1 MNPVRVALWIVIAIS
16 IFIVSLIIH
25 KEFLKRSIF
34 QEIYG
39 KYKGN
44 LEKKVKEENWFVSK
58 YGVIEN
64 RSFLYKIDRL
74 ITMSGL
80 KKTFPHL
87 SGEVF
92 IGILFISLITTA
104 ILVSNL
110 AGNVFLGLF
119 VALAVVTAEFLV
131 VIFLSGRT
139 YNQIEEDTSLF
150 ISILSNH
157 AKGSSDIVTI
167 MTRTLPSMDG
177 PIRELIKKFLL
188 DAEKTGDIDIAFDV
202 MKESVDN
209 RTFQT
214 IIVNL
219 KNCMHSIILQS
230 KSQLK
235 AIYKDNADT
244 IEGNCDTTLF
254 LGGKEKTTLKEME
267 ELLGKETIDL
277 YNTSDTRGTQQS
289 YGMNYQKTGKSLMSQ
304 DEIAVMDGGKCI
316 MQLRGVR
323 PFFSDKYDI
332 TKHKQYKYLA
342 DYDSKNTFDIE
353 KYVKN
358 LHVAVIKDEDVVD
371 VADDLGTI
379 E

>member
-1 MNPVRVALWIVIAIS
+1 MNPVRIALWIVIAIS
-16 IFIVSLIIH
+16 VFIVSLIIH

-92 IGILFISLITTA
+92 IGILFISLIATA
-104 ILVSNL
+104 ILVFNL

-219 KNCMHSIILQS
+219 KNCMHYQANYEEVLQQMMNQVAEAMSAREERKNILFSMKITLVSISIMSVIIVALIG
-230 KSQLK
+230 KGIGIDVK
-235 AIYKDNADT
+235 AILT
-244 IEGNCDTTLF
+244 GNMAGQFILFITGLLYLFVTTKLF
-254 LGGKEKTTLKEME
+254 
-267 ELLGKETIDL
+267 
-277 YNTSDTRGTQQS
+277 
-289 YGMNYQKTGKSLMSQ
+289 
-304 DEIAVMDGGKCI
+304 
-316 MQLRGVR
+316 GV
-323 PFFSDKYDI
+323 DK
-332 TKHKQYKYLA
+332 
-342 DYDSKNTFDIE
+342 
-353 KYVKN
+353 
-358 LHVAVIKDEDVVD
+358 
-371 VADDLGTI
+371 
-379 E
+379 

>member
-1 MNPVRVALWIVIAIS
+1 MNPVRIALWIVIAIS

-92 IGILFISLITTA
+92 IGILFISLIATA
-104 ILVSNL
+104 ILVFNF

-119 VALAVVTAEFLV
+119 IALAVVTAEFLV

-219 KNCMHSIILQS
+219 KNCMHYQANYEEVLQQMMNQVAEAMSAREERKNILFSMKITLVSISIMSVIIVALIG
-230 KSQLK
+230 KGIGVDVK
-235 AIYKDNADT
+235 AILT
-244 IEGNCDTTLF
+244 GNMAGQFILFITGLLYLFVTTKLF
-254 LGGKEKTTLKEME
+254 
-267 ELLGKETIDL
+267 
-277 YNTSDTRGTQQS
+277 
-289 YGMNYQKTGKSLMSQ
+289 
-304 DEIAVMDGGKCI
+304 
-316 MQLRGVR
+316 GV
-323 PFFSDKYDI
+323 DK
-332 TKHKQYKYLA
+332 
-342 DYDSKNTFDIE
+342 
-353 KYVKN
+353 
-358 LHVAVIKDEDVVD
+358 
-371 VADDLGTI
+371 
-379 E
+379 

>member
-1 MNPVRVALWIVIAIS
+1 MNPVRIALWIVIAIS

-167 MTRTLPSMDG
+167 MTRTLPSMDS

-188 DAEKTGDIDIAFDV
+188 DAEKTGDIDVAFDV

-219 KNCMHSIILQS
+219 KNCMHYQANYEEVLQQMMNQVAEAMSAREERKNILFSMKITLVSISIMSVIIVAL
-230 KSQLK
+230 
-235 AIYKDNADT
+235 I
-244 IEGNCDTTLF
+244 
-254 LGGKEKTTLKEME
+254 GK
-267 ELLGKETIDL
+267 GI
-277 YNTSDTRGTQQS
+277 G
-289 YGMNYQKTGKSLMSQ
+289 
-304 DEIAVMDGGKCI
+304 
-316 MQLRGVR
+316 
-323 PFFSDKYDI
+323 
-332 TKHKQYKYLA
+332 
-342 DYDSKNTFDIE
+342 
-353 KYVKN
+353 
-358 LHVAVIKDEDVVD
+358 VD
-371 VADDLGTI
+371 VKEILTGNMAGQFILFITGLLYLFVTTKLFGVDK
-379 E
+379 

>member
-119 VALAVVTAEFLV
+119 IALAVVTAEFLV

-219 KNCMHSIILQS
+219 KNCMHYQANYEEVLQQMMNQVAEAMSAREERKNILFSMKITLVSISIMSVIIVALIG
-230 KSQLK
+230 KGIGVDVK
-235 AIYKDNADT
+235 AILT
-244 IEGNCDTTLF
+244 GNMIGQFILF
-254 LGGKEKTTLKEME
+254 ITG
-267 ELLGKETIDL
+267 LLYL
-277 YNTSDTRGTQQS
+277 F
-289 YGMNYQKTGKSLMSQ
+289 
-304 DEIAVMDGGKCI
+304 VMTK
-316 MQLRGVR
+316 LFGV
-323 PFFSDKYDI
+323 DK
-332 TKHKQYKYLA
+332 
-342 DYDSKNTFDIE
+342 
-353 KYVKN
+353 
-358 LHVAVIKDEDVVD
+358 
-371 VADDLGTI
+371 
-379 E
+379 

>member
-1 MNPVRVALWIVIAIS
+1 MNPVRVALWIVMVIS

-80 KKTFPHL
+80 KKSFPHL

-92 IGILFISLITTA
+92 IGILFISLIITV

-219 KNCMHSIILQS
+219 KNCMHYQANYEEVLQQMMNQVAEAMSAREERKNILFSMKITLVSISIMSVIIVALIG
-230 KSQLK
+230 KGIGVDVK
-235 AIYKDNADT
+235 AILT
-244 IEGNCDTTLF
+244 GNMAGQFILFITGLLYLFVTTKLF
-254 LGGKEKTTLKEME
+254 
-267 ELLGKETIDL
+267 
-277 YNTSDTRGTQQS
+277 
-289 YGMNYQKTGKSLMSQ
+289 
-304 DEIAVMDGGKCI
+304 
-316 MQLRGVR
+316 GV
-323 PFFSDKYDI
+323 DK
-332 TKHKQYKYLA
+332 
-342 DYDSKNTFDIE
+342 
-353 KYVKN
+353 
-358 LHVAVIKDEDVVD
+358 
-371 VADDLGTI
+371 
-379 E
+379 

>member
-1 MNPVRVALWIVIAIS
+1 MNPVRVALWIVIVIS
-16 IFIVSLIIH
+16 TFAVCLIIH

-104 ILVSNL
+104 ILVSNI

-119 VALAVVTAEFLV
+119 IALAVVTAEFLV

-188 DAEKTGDIDIAFDV
+188 DAEKTGDIDVAFDV

-219 KNCMHSIILQS
+219 KNCMHYQANYEEVLQQMMNQVAEAMSAREERKNILFSMKITLVSISIMSVIIVALIG
-230 KSQLK
+230 KGIGVDVK
-235 AIYKDNADT
+235 AILT
-244 IEGNCDTTLF
+244 GNMIGQFILFITGLLYLFVTTKLF
-254 LGGKEKTTLKEME
+254 
-267 ELLGKETIDL
+267 
-277 YNTSDTRGTQQS
+277 
-289 YGMNYQKTGKSLMSQ
+289 
-304 DEIAVMDGGKCI
+304 
-316 MQLRGVR
+316 GV
-323 PFFSDKYDI
+323 DK
-332 TKHKQYKYLA
+332 
-342 DYDSKNTFDIE
+342 
-353 KYVKN
+353 
-358 LHVAVIKDEDVVD
+358 
-371 VADDLGTI
+371 
-379 E
+379 

>member
-1 MNPVRVALWIVIAIS
+1 MNPVRIALWIVIAIS
-16 IFIVSLIIH
+16 VFIVSLIIH

-104 ILVSNL
+104 IFVSNL

-119 VALAVVTAEFLV
+119 IALAVVTAEFLV

-219 KNCMHSIILQS
+219 KNCMHYQANYEEVLQQMMNQVAEAMSAREERKNILFSMKITLVSISIMS
-230 KSQLK
+230 
-235 AIYKDNADT
+235 AIIVAL
-244 IEGNCDTTLF
+244 I
-254 LGGKEKTTLKEME
+254 GK
-267 ELLGKETIDL
+267 GI
-277 YNTSDTRGTQQS
+277 G
-289 YGMNYQKTGKSLMSQ
+289 
-304 DEIAVMDGGKCI
+304 
-316 MQLRGVR
+316 
-323 PFFSDKYDI
+323 
-332 TKHKQYKYLA
+332 
-342 DYDSKNTFDIE
+342 
-353 KYVKN
+353 
-358 LHVAVIKDEDVVD
+358 VD
-371 VADDLGTI
+371 VKEILTGNMAGQFILFITGLLYLFVTTKLFGVDK
-379 E
+379 

>member
-1 MNPVRVALWIVIAIS
+1 MNPVRIALWIVVAIS

-92 IGILFISLITTA
+92 IGILFISLIATA

-119 VALAVVTAEFLV
+119 IALAVVTAEFLL

-188 DAEKTGDIDIAFDV
+188 DAEKTGDIDVAFDV

-219 KNCMHSIILQS
+219 KNCMHYQANYEEVLQQMMNQVAEAMSAREERKNILFSMKITLVSISIMSVIIVAL
-230 KSQLK
+230 
-235 AIYKDNADT
+235 I
-244 IEGNCDTTLF
+244 
-254 LGGKEKTTLKEME
+254 GK
-267 ELLGKETIDL
+267 GI
-277 YNTSDTRGTQQS
+277 G
-289 YGMNYQKTGKSLMSQ
+289 
-304 DEIAVMDGGKCI
+304 
-316 MQLRGVR
+316 
-323 PFFSDKYDI
+323 
-332 TKHKQYKYLA
+332 
-342 DYDSKNTFDIE
+342 
-353 KYVKN
+353 
-358 LHVAVIKDEDVVD
+358 VD
-371 VADDLGTI
+371 VKEILTGNMAGQFILFITGLLYLFVTTKLFGVDK
-379 E
+379 

>member
-1 MNPVRVALWIVIAIS
+1 MNPVRIALWIVVAIS

-92 IGILFISLITTA
+92 IGILFISLIATA

-119 VALAVVTAEFLV
+119 IALAVVTAEFLL

-188 DAEKTGDIDIAFDV
+188 DAEKTGDIDVAFDV

-219 KNCMHSIILQS
+219 KNCMHYQANYEEVLQQMMNQVAEAMSAREERKNILFSMKITLVSISIMSVIIVAL
-230 KSQLK
+230 
-235 AIYKDNADT
+235 I
-244 IEGNCDTTLF
+244 
-254 LGGKEKTTLKEME
+254 GK
-267 ELLGKETIDL
+267 GI
-277 YNTSDTRGTQQS
+277 G
-289 YGMNYQKTGKSLMSQ
+289 
-304 DEIAVMDGGKCI
+304 
-316 MQLRGVR
+316 
-323 PFFSDKYDI
+323 
-332 TKHKQYKYLA
+332 
-342 DYDSKNTFDIE
+342 
-353 KYVKN
+353 
-358 LHVAVIKDEDVVD
+358 VD
-371 VADDLGTI
+371 VKEILTGNVAGQFILFITGLLYLFVTTKLFGVDK
-379 E
+379 

>member
-1 MNPVRVALWIVIAIS
+1 MNPVRIALWIVIAIS

-92 IGILFISLITTA
+92 IAILFISLIATA

-119 VALAVVTAEFLV
+119 IALAVVTAEFLV

-167 MTRTLPSMDG
+167 MTRTLPSMDS

-188 DAEKTGDIDIAFDV
+188 DAEKTGDIDVAFDV

-219 KNCMHSIILQS
+219 KNCMHYQANYEEVLQQMMNQVAEAMSAREERKNILFSMKITLVSISIMSVIIVALIG
-230 KSQLK
+230 KGIGIDVK
-235 AIYKDNADT
+235 AILT
-244 IEGNCDTTLF
+244 GNMAGQFILFITDLLYLFVTTKLF
-254 LGGKEKTTLKEME
+254 
-267 ELLGKETIDL
+267 
-277 YNTSDTRGTQQS
+277 
-289 YGMNYQKTGKSLMSQ
+289 
-304 DEIAVMDGGKCI
+304 
-316 MQLRGVR
+316 GV
-323 PFFSDKYDI
+323 DK
-332 TKHKQYKYLA
+332 
-342 DYDSKNTFDIE
+342 
-353 KYVKN
+353 
-358 LHVAVIKDEDVVD
+358 
-371 VADDLGTI
+371 
-379 E
+379 

>member
-74 ITMSGL
+74 LTMSGL

-92 IGILFISLITTA
+92 ISILFISLITTA

-119 VALAVVTAEFLV
+119 IAHAVVTAEFLV

-188 DAEKTGDIDIAFDV
+188 DAEKTGDIDVAFDV

-219 KNCMHSIILQS
+219 KNCMHYQANYEEVLQQMMNQVAEAMSAREERKNILFSMKITLVSISIMSVIIVALIG
-230 KSQLK
+230 KGIGIDVK
-235 AIYKDNADT
+235 AILT
-244 IEGNCDTTLF
+244 GNMAGQFILFITGLLYLFVTTKLF
-254 LGGKEKTTLKEME
+254 
-267 ELLGKETIDL
+267 
-277 YNTSDTRGTQQS
+277 
-289 YGMNYQKTGKSLMSQ
+289 
-304 DEIAVMDGGKCI
+304 
-316 MQLRGVR
+316 GV
-323 PFFSDKYDI
+323 DK
-332 TKHKQYKYLA
+332 
-342 DYDSKNTFDIE
+342 
-353 KYVKN
+353 
-358 LHVAVIKDEDVVD
+358 
-371 VADDLGTI
+371 
-379 E
+379 

>member
-64 RSFLYKIDRL
+64 RSLLYKIDRL

-119 VALAVVTAEFLV
+119 IALAVVTAEFLV

-219 KNCMHSIILQS
+219 KNCMHYQANYEEVLQQMMNQVAEAMSAREERKNILFSMKITLVSISIMSVIIVAL
-230 KSQLK
+230 
-235 AIYKDNADT
+235 I
-244 IEGNCDTTLF
+244 
-254 LGGKEKTTLKEME
+254 GK
-267 ELLGKETIDL
+267 GI
-277 YNTSDTRGTQQS
+277 G
-289 YGMNYQKTGKSLMSQ
+289 
-304 DEIAVMDGGKCI
+304 
-316 MQLRGVR
+316 
-323 PFFSDKYDI
+323 
-332 TKHKQYKYLA
+332 
-342 DYDSKNTFDIE
+342 
-353 KYVKN
+353 
-358 LHVAVIKDEDVVD
+358 VD
-371 VADDLGTI
+371 VKEILTGNMAGQFILFITGLLYLFVTTKLFGVDK
-379 E
+379 

>member
-92 IGILFISLITTA
+92 IGILFISLIATA
-104 ILVSNL
+104 ILVFNF

-119 VALAVVTAEFLV
+119 IALAVVTAEFLV

-219 KNCMHSIILQS
+219 KNCMHYQANYEEVLQQMMNQVAEAMSAREERKNILFSMKITLVSISIMSVIIVALIG
-230 KSQLK
+230 KGIGVDVK
-235 AIYKDNADT
+235 AILT
-244 IEGNCDTTLF
+244 GNMAGQFILFITGLLYLFVTTKLF
-254 LGGKEKTTLKEME
+254 
-267 ELLGKETIDL
+267 
-277 YNTSDTRGTQQS
+277 
-289 YGMNYQKTGKSLMSQ
+289 
-304 DEIAVMDGGKCI
+304 
-316 MQLRGVR
+316 GV
-323 PFFSDKYDI
+323 DK
-332 TKHKQYKYLA
+332 
-342 DYDSKNTFDIE
+342 
-353 KYVKN
+353 
-358 LHVAVIKDEDVVD
+358 
-371 VADDLGTI
+371 
-379 E
+379 

>member
-119 VALAVVTAEFLV
+119 VALAVVTADFLV

-188 DAEKTGDIDIAFDV
+188 DAEKTGDIDVAFDV

-219 KNCMHSIILQS
+219 KNCMHYQANYEEVLQQMMNQVAEAMSAREERKNILFSMKITLVSISIMSVIIVALIG
-230 KSQLK
+230 KGIGVDVK
-235 AIYKDNADT
+235 AILT
-244 IEGNCDTTLF
+244 GNMAGQFILFITGLLYLFVTTKLF
-254 LGGKEKTTLKEME
+254 
-267 ELLGKETIDL
+267 
-277 YNTSDTRGTQQS
+277 R
-289 YGMNYQKTGKSLMSQ
+289 
-304 DEIAVMDGGKCI
+304 V
-316 MQLRGVR
+316 
-323 PFFSDKYDI
+323 DK
-332 TKHKQYKYLA
+332 
-342 DYDSKNTFDIE
+342 
-353 KYVKN
+353 
-358 LHVAVIKDEDVVD
+358 
-371 VADDLGTI
+371 
-379 E
+379 

>member
-1 MNPVRVALWIVIAIS
+1 MNPVRVILWIVIAIS

-64 RSFLYKIDRL
+64 RSFLYKID
-74 ITMSGL
+74 TMSGL

-119 VALAVVTAEFLV
+119 IALAVVTAEFLV

-188 DAEKTGDIDIAFDV
+188 DAEKTGDIDVAFDV

-219 KNCMHSIILQS
+219 KNCMHYQANYEEVLQQMMNQVAEAMSAREERKNILFSMKITLVSISIMSIIIVALIG
-230 KSQLK
+230 KGIGIDVK
-235 AIYKDNADT
+235 AILT
-244 IEGNCDTTLF
+244 GNMAGQFILFITGLLYLFVTTKLF
-254 LGGKEKTTLKEME
+254 
-267 ELLGKETIDL
+267 
-277 YNTSDTRGTQQS
+277 
-289 YGMNYQKTGKSLMSQ
+289 
-304 DEIAVMDGGKCI
+304 
-316 MQLRGVR
+316 GV
-323 PFFSDKYDI
+323 DK
-332 TKHKQYKYLA
+332 
-342 DYDSKNTFDIE
+342 
-353 KYVKN
+353 
-358 LHVAVIKDEDVVD
+358 
-371 VADDLGTI
+371 
-379 E
+379 

>member
-1 MNPVRVALWIVIAIS
+1 MNPMRVILWIVITIS
-16 IFIVSLIIH
+16 IFAVTLIIH
-25 KEFLKRSIF
+25 KEFMKRSIF

-44 LEKKVKEENWFVSK
+44 LEKKIKEENWFVSK

-80 KKTFPHL
+80 KGTFPHL

-92 IGILFISLITTA
+92 IAILFLSLIATA
-104 ILVSNL
+104 ILVTNI

-139 YNQIEEDTSLF
+139 YNRIEEDTSLF

-219 KNCMHSIILQS
+219 KNCMHYQANYEEVLQQMMNQVAEAMSAREERKNILFSMKITLVSISIMSVIIVALIG
-230 KSQLK
+230 KGIGVDVK
-235 AIYKDNADT
+235 AILT
-244 IEGNCDTTLF
+244 GNMAGQFILFITGLLYLFVTTKLF
-254 LGGKEKTTLKEME
+254 
-267 ELLGKETIDL
+267 
-277 YNTSDTRGTQQS
+277 
-289 YGMNYQKTGKSLMSQ
+289 
-304 DEIAVMDGGKCI
+304 
-316 MQLRGVR
+316 GV
-323 PFFSDKYDI
+323 DK
-332 TKHKQYKYLA
+332 
-342 DYDSKNTFDIE
+342 
-353 KYVKN
+353 
-358 LHVAVIKDEDVVD
+358 
-371 VADDLGTI
+371 
-379 E
+379 

>member
-1 MNPVRVALWIVIAIS
+1 MNPVRIALWIVIAIS
-16 IFIVSLIIH
+16 VFIVSLIIH

-92 IGILFISLITTA
+92 IGILFISLIATA

-110 AGNVFLGLF
+110 ACNVFLGLF
-119 VALAVVTAEFLV
+119 IALAVVTAEFLV

-167 MTRTLPSMDG
+167 MTRTLPSMDS

-219 KNCMHSIILQS
+219 KNCMHYQANYEEVLQQMMNQVAEAMSAREERKNILFSMKITLVSISIMSVIIVALIG
-230 KSQLK
+230 KGIGIDVK
-235 AIYKDNADT
+235 AILT
-244 IEGNCDTTLF
+244 GNMAGQFILFITGLLYLFVTTKLF
-254 LGGKEKTTLKEME
+254 
-267 ELLGKETIDL
+267 
-277 YNTSDTRGTQQS
+277 
-289 YGMNYQKTGKSLMSQ
+289 
-304 DEIAVMDGGKCI
+304 
-316 MQLRGVR
+316 GV
-323 PFFSDKYDI
+323 DK
-332 TKHKQYKYLA
+332 
-342 DYDSKNTFDIE
+342 
-353 KYVKN
+353 
-358 LHVAVIKDEDVVD
+358 
-371 VADDLGTI
+371 
-379 E
+379 

>member
-1 MNPVRVALWIVIAIS
+1 MNPVRIALWIVIAIS

-92 IGILFISLITTA
+92 IGILFISLIATA

-110 AGNVFLGLF
+110 ACNVFLGLF
-119 VALAVVTAEFLV
+119 IALAVVTAEFLV

-167 MTRTLPSMDG
+167 MTRTLPSMDS

-219 KNCMHSIILQS
+219 KNCMHYQANYEEVLQQMMNQVAEAMSAREERKNILFSMKITLVSISIMSVIIVALIG
-230 KSQLK
+230 KGIGIDVK
-235 AIYKDNADT
+235 AILT
-244 IEGNCDTTLF
+244 GNMAGQFILFITGLLYLFVTTKLF
-254 LGGKEKTTLKEME
+254 
-267 ELLGKETIDL
+267 
-277 YNTSDTRGTQQS
+277 
-289 YGMNYQKTGKSLMSQ
+289 
-304 DEIAVMDGGKCI
+304 
-316 MQLRGVR
+316 GV
-323 PFFSDKYDI
+323 DK
-332 TKHKQYKYLA
+332 
-342 DYDSKNTFDIE
+342 
-353 KYVKN
+353 
-358 LHVAVIKDEDVVD
+358 
-371 VADDLGTI
+371 
-379 E
+379 

>member
-1 MNPVRVALWIVIAIS
+1 MNPVRIALWIVIAIS

-92 IGILFISLITTA
+92 IAILFISLIVAA
-104 ILVSNL
+104 IAVSNI

-119 VALAVVTAEFLV
+119 IALAVVTAEFLV

-219 KNCMHSIILQS
+219 KNCMHYQANYEEVLQQMMNQVAEAMSAREERKNILFSMKITLVSISIMSVIIVAL
-230 KSQLK
+230 
-235 AIYKDNADT
+235 I
-244 IEGNCDTTLF
+244 
-254 LGGKEKTTLKEME
+254 GK
-267 ELLGKETIDL
+267 GI
-277 YNTSDTRGTQQS
+277 G
-289 YGMNYQKTGKSLMSQ
+289 
-304 DEIAVMDGGKCI
+304 
-316 MQLRGVR
+316 
-323 PFFSDKYDI
+323 
-332 TKHKQYKYLA
+332 
-342 DYDSKNTFDIE
+342 
-353 KYVKN
+353 
-358 LHVAVIKDEDVVD
+358 VD
-371 VADDLGTI
+371 VKEILTGNMAGQFILFITGLLYLFVTTKLFGVDK
-379 E
+379 

>member
-92 IGILFISLITTA
+92 IAILFISLIVTA
-104 ILVSNL
+104 IVVSNI

-119 VALAVVTAEFLV
+119 IALAVVTAEFLV

-219 KNCMHSIILQS
+219 KNCMHYQANYEEVLQQMMNQVAEAMSAREERKNILFSMKITLVSISIMSVIIVALIG
-230 KSQLK
+230 KGIGVDVK
-235 AIYKDNADT
+235 AILT
-244 IEGNCDTTLF
+244 GNMAGQFILFITGLLYLFVTTKLF
-254 LGGKEKTTLKEME
+254 
-267 ELLGKETIDL
+267 
-277 YNTSDTRGTQQS
+277 
-289 YGMNYQKTGKSLMSQ
+289 
-304 DEIAVMDGGKCI
+304 
-316 MQLRGVR
+316 GV
-323 PFFSDKYDI
+323 DK
-332 TKHKQYKYLA
+332 
-342 DYDSKNTFDIE
+342 
-353 KYVKN
+353 
-358 LHVAVIKDEDVVD
+358 
-371 VADDLGTI
+371 
-379 E
+379 

>member
-1 MNPVRVALWIVIAIS
+1 MNPVRVALWIVIVIS
-16 IFIVSLIIH
+16 TFAVCLIIH
-25 KEFLKRSIF
+25 KEFLRRSIF

-92 IGILFISLITTA
+92 IGILFISLIATA

-110 AGNVFLGLF
+110 ACNVFLGLF
-119 VALAVVTAEFLV
+119 IALAVVTAEFLV

-188 DAEKTGDIDIAFDV
+188 DAEKTGDIDVAFDV

-219 KNCMHSIILQS
+219 KNCMHYQANYEEVLQQMMNQVAEAMSAREERKNILFSMKITLVSISIMSVIIVALIG
-230 KSQLK
+230 KGIGVDVK
-235 AIYKDNADT
+235 AILT
-244 IEGNCDTTLF
+244 GNMAGQFILFITGLLYLFVTTKLF
-254 LGGKEKTTLKEME
+254 
-267 ELLGKETIDL
+267 
-277 YNTSDTRGTQQS
+277 
-289 YGMNYQKTGKSLMSQ
+289 
-304 DEIAVMDGGKCI
+304 
-316 MQLRGVR
+316 GV
-323 PFFSDKYDI
+323 DK
-332 TKHKQYKYLA
+332 
-342 DYDSKNTFDIE
+342 
-353 KYVKN
+353 
-358 LHVAVIKDEDVVD
+358 
-371 VADDLGTI
+371 
-379 E
+379 

>member
-1 MNPVRVALWIVIAIS
+1 MNPMRIALWIVIAIS
-16 IFIVSLIIH
+16 VFIVSLIIH

-119 VALAVVTAEFLV
+119 IALAVVTAEFLV

-219 KNCMHSIILQS
+219 KNCMHYQANYEEVLQQMMNQVAEAMSAREERKNILFSMKITLVSISIMSVIIVALIG
-230 KSQLK
+230 KGIGVDVK
-235 AIYKDNADT
+235 AILT
-244 IEGNCDTTLF
+244 GNMIGQFILFITGLLYLFVTTKIF
-254 LGGKEKTTLKEME
+254 
-267 ELLGKETIDL
+267 
-277 YNTSDTRGTQQS
+277 
-289 YGMNYQKTGKSLMSQ
+289 
-304 DEIAVMDGGKCI
+304 
-316 MQLRGVR
+316 GV
-323 PFFSDKYDI
+323 DK
-332 TKHKQYKYLA
+332 
-342 DYDSKNTFDIE
+342 
-353 KYVKN
+353 
-358 LHVAVIKDEDVVD
+358 
-371 VADDLGTI
+371 
-379 E
+379 

>member
-92 IGILFISLITTA
+92 IGILFISLITIA

-119 VALAVVTAEFLV
+119 IALAVVTAEFLV

-188 DAEKTGDIDIAFDV
+188 DAEKTGDIDVAFDV
-202 MKESVDN
+202 MKESADN

-219 KNCMHSIILQS
+219 KNCMHYQANYEEVLQQMMNQVAEAMSAREERKNILFSMKITLVSISIMSVIIVALIG
-230 KSQLK
+230 KGIGIDVK
-235 AIYKDNADT
+235 AILTGNMAGQFILFITGLLYLFVT
-244 IEGNCDTTLF
+244 IKLF
-254 LGGKEKTTLKEME
+254 
-267 ELLGKETIDL
+267 
-277 YNTSDTRGTQQS
+277 
-289 YGMNYQKTGKSLMSQ
+289 
-304 DEIAVMDGGKCI
+304 
-316 MQLRGVR
+316 GV
-323 PFFSDKYDI
+323 DK
-332 TKHKQYKYLA
+332 
-342 DYDSKNTFDIE
+342 
-353 KYVKN
+353 
-358 LHVAVIKDEDVVD
+358 
-371 VADDLGTI
+371 
-379 E
+379 

>member
-64 RSFLYKIDRL
+64 RSFLYKINRL

-119 VALAVVTAEFLV
+119 IALAVVTAEFLV

-177 PIRELIKKFLL
+177 TIRELIKKFLL
-188 DAEKTGDIDIAFDV
+188 DAEKTGDIDVAFDV

-219 KNCMHSIILQS
+219 KNCMHYQANYEEVLQQMMNQVAEAMSAREERKNILFSMKITLVSISIMSVIIVALIG
-230 KSQLK
+230 KGIGIDVK
-235 AIYKDNADT
+235 AILT
-244 IEGNCDTTLF
+244 GNMAGQFILFITGLLYLFVTTKLF
-254 LGGKEKTTLKEME
+254 
-267 ELLGKETIDL
+267 
-277 YNTSDTRGTQQS
+277 
-289 YGMNYQKTGKSLMSQ
+289 
-304 DEIAVMDGGKCI
+304 
-316 MQLRGVR
+316 GV
-323 PFFSDKYDI
+323 DK
-332 TKHKQYKYLA
+332 
-342 DYDSKNTFDIE
+342 
-353 KYVKN
+353 
-358 LHVAVIKDEDVVD
+358 
-371 VADDLGTI
+371 
-379 E
+379 

>member
-1 MNPVRVALWIVIAIS
+1 MNPVRIALWIVIAIS
-16 IFIVSLIIH
+16 VFIVSLIIH

-92 IGILFISLITTA
+92 IAILFISLIVTA
-104 ILVSNL
+104 IAVSNI

-119 VALAVVTAEFLV
+119 IALAVVTAEFLV

-219 KNCMHSIILQS
+219 KNCMHYQANYEEVLQQMMNQVAEAMSAREERKNILFSMKITLVSISIMSVIIVALIG
-230 KSQLK
+230 KGIGIDVK
-235 AIYKDNADT
+235 AILT
-244 IEGNCDTTLF
+244 GNMAGQFILFITGLLYLFVTTKLF
-254 LGGKEKTTLKEME
+254 
-267 ELLGKETIDL
+267 
-277 YNTSDTRGTQQS
+277 
-289 YGMNYQKTGKSLMSQ
+289 
-304 DEIAVMDGGKCI
+304 
-316 MQLRGVR
+316 GV
-323 PFFSDKYDI
+323 DK
-332 TKHKQYKYLA
+332 
-342 DYDSKNTFDIE
+342 
-353 KYVKN
+353 
-358 LHVAVIKDEDVVD
+358 
-371 VADDLGTI
+371 
-379 E
+379 

>member
-16 IFIVSLIIH
+16 IFIVCLIIH

-92 IGILFISLITTA
+92 IGILFISLIVTA

-119 VALAVVTAEFLV
+119 IALAVVTAEFLV

-188 DAEKTGDIDIAFDV
+188 DAEKTGDIDVAFDV

-219 KNCMHSIILQS
+219 KNCMHYQANYEEVLQQMMNQVAEAMSAREERKNILFSMKITLVSISIMSVIIVALIG
-230 KSQLK
+230 KGIGVDVK
-235 AIYKDNADT
+235 AILT
-244 IEGNCDTTLF
+244 GNMAGQFILFITGLLYLFVTTKLF
-254 LGGKEKTTLKEME
+254 
-267 ELLGKETIDL
+267 
-277 YNTSDTRGTQQS
+277 
-289 YGMNYQKTGKSLMSQ
+289 
-304 DEIAVMDGGKCI
+304 
-316 MQLRGVR
+316 GV
-323 PFFSDKYDI
+323 DK
-332 TKHKQYKYLA
+332 
-342 DYDSKNTFDIE
+342 
-353 KYVKN
+353 
-358 LHVAVIKDEDVVD
+358 
-371 VADDLGTI
+371 
-379 E
+379 

>member
-34 QEIYG
+34 QEIYR

-119 VALAVVTAEFLV
+119 IALAVVTAEFLV

-139 YNQIEEDTSLF
+139 YNQIEQDTSLF

-157 AKGSSDIVTI
+157 AKGSSDIATI

-202 MKESVDN
+202 MKESVDTLSM
-209 RTFQT
+209 RCIFTVSHFALGWMKPQ
-214 IIVNL
+214 IKRL
-219 KNCMHSIILQS
+219 P
-230 KSQLK
+230 
-235 AIYKDNADT
+235 AI
-244 IEGNCDTTLF
+244 
-254 LGGKEKTTLKEME
+254 
-267 ELLGKETIDL
+267 
-277 YNTSDTRGTQQS
+277 
-289 YGMNYQKTGKSLMSQ
+289 
-304 DEIAVMDGGKCI
+304 
-316 MQLRGVR
+316 
-323 PFFSDKYDI
+323 
-332 TKHKQYKYLA
+332 
-342 DYDSKNTFDIE
+342 
-353 KYVKN
+353 
-358 LHVAVIKDEDVVD
+358 ED
-371 VADDLGTI
+371 
-379 E
+379 

>member
-1 MNPVRVALWIVIAIS
+1 MNPVRIALWIVIAIS
-16 IFIVSLIIH
+16 VFIVSLIIH

-92 IGILFISLITTA
+92 IAILFISLIVTA
-104 ILVSNL
+104 IAVSNI

-119 VALAVVTAEFLV
+119 IALAVVTAEFLV

-219 KNCMHSIILQS
+219 KNCMHYQANYEEVLQQMMNQVAEAMSAREERKNILFSMKITLVSISIMSVIIVALIG
-230 KSQLK
+230 KGIGVDVK
-235 AIYKDNADT
+235 AILT
-244 IEGNCDTTLF
+244 GNMAGQFILFITGLLYLFVTTKLF
-254 LGGKEKTTLKEME
+254 
-267 ELLGKETIDL
+267 
-277 YNTSDTRGTQQS
+277 
-289 YGMNYQKTGKSLMSQ
+289 
-304 DEIAVMDGGKCI
+304 
-316 MQLRGVR
+316 GV
-323 PFFSDKYDI
+323 DK
-332 TKHKQYKYLA
+332 
-342 DYDSKNTFDIE
+342 
-353 KYVKN
+353 
-358 LHVAVIKDEDVVD
+358 
-371 VADDLGTI
+371 
-379 E
+379 

>member
-1 MNPVRVALWIVIAIS
+1 MNPVRVALWIAIAIS
-16 IFIVSLIIH
+16 IFIVNLIIH

-64 RSFLYKIDRL
+64 RSLLYKIDRL

-119 VALAVVTAEFLV
+119 IALAVVTAEFLV

-214 IIVNL
+214 IIANL
-219 KNCMHSIILQS
+219 KNCMHYQANYEEVLQQMMNQVAEAMSAREERKNILFSMKITLVSISIMSVIIVALIG
-230 KSQLK
+230 KGIGVDVK
-235 AIYKDNADT
+235 AILT
-244 IEGNCDTTLF
+244 GNMIGQFILFITGLLYLFVTTKLF
-254 LGGKEKTTLKEME
+254 
-267 ELLGKETIDL
+267 
-277 YNTSDTRGTQQS
+277 
-289 YGMNYQKTGKSLMSQ
+289 
-304 DEIAVMDGGKCI
+304 
-316 MQLRGVR
+316 GV
-323 PFFSDKYDI
+323 DK
-332 TKHKQYKYLA
+332 
-342 DYDSKNTFDIE
+342 
-353 KYVKN
+353 
-358 LHVAVIKDEDVVD
+358 
-371 VADDLGTI
+371 
-379 E
+379 

>member
-1 MNPVRVALWIVIAIS
+1 MNQVRVALWIMIVIS

-34 QEIYG
+34 HEIYG

-92 IGILFISLITTA
+92 IGILFISLIITV

-219 KNCMHSIILQS
+219 KNCMHYQANYEEVLQQMMNQVAEAMSAREERKNILFSMKITLVSISIMSVIIVALIG
-230 KSQLK
+230 KGIGIDVK
-235 AIYKDNADT
+235 AILT
-244 IEGNCDTTLF
+244 GNMAGQYILFITGLLYLFVTTKLF
-254 LGGKEKTTLKEME
+254 
-267 ELLGKETIDL
+267 
-277 YNTSDTRGTQQS
+277 
-289 YGMNYQKTGKSLMSQ
+289 
-304 DEIAVMDGGKCI
+304 
-316 MQLRGVR
+316 GV
-323 PFFSDKYDI
+323 DK
-332 TKHKQYKYLA
+332 
-342 DYDSKNTFDIE
+342 
-353 KYVKN
+353 
-358 LHVAVIKDEDVVD
+358 
-371 VADDLGTI
+371 
-379 E
+379 